1 MTKAPFII
9 GGLVFAALL
18 TLIGVFGS
26 FYTVDEGERGVI
38 VSFGTVQGTA
48 DPGIHFKAPIITS
61 VYRVPLR
68 NQVTSYE
75 NLEAYTTDQQIATIE
90 ALHIT
95 YRIPADR
102 VEEVYREYRT
112 PEAVVDRFIGR
123 RVNSE
128 LEKVFGQYTAE
139 RSVKERTKLSADIT
153 KALRDVPASAPL
165 EILSVE
171 VASISFPTEY
181 NNRINERMGAE
192 VEVAKKK
199 QEVLQADQDRLKA
212 QHEADAR
219 AYEITARADAE
230 AAAIRV
236 RGEAEAAAIKAKTEA
251 LKESPQLIELTKA
264 ERWDGVLPTSMIPST
279 AVPFLEVGNK

>member
-1 MTKAPFII
+1 MGSNKFKI
-9 GGLVFAALL
+9 GGAVVAALL
-18 TLIGVFGS
+18 AVISIFGS

-38 VSFGTVQGTA
+38 VSLGTVQGTA
-48 DPGIHFKAPIITS
+48 DPGIHFKMPIVTS
-61 VYRVPLR
+61 ISTVPLR

-128 LEKVFGQYTAE
+128 LEKVFGRYSAE
-139 RSVKERTKLSADIT
+139 QSVKERATLSADIA
-153 KALRDVPASAPL
+153 KALKEVPPAAPL

-171 VASISFPTEY
+171 LASIAFPPEY
-181 NNRINERMGAE
+181 NARINDRMAAE
-192 VEVAKKK
+192 VEVAKLR
-199 QEVLQADQDRLKA
+199 QEVLQADQQRMIEAHK
-212 QHEADAR
+212 ADAR
-219 AYEITARADAE
+219 AYEIKAKSTAE
-230 AAAIRV
+230 ADAIRV
-236 RGEAEAAAIKAKTEA
+236 RGEAEADAIRAKSDA
-251 LKESPQLIELTKA
+251 LRESPQLIELTKA
-264 ERWDGVLPTSMIPST
+264 ERWDGVLPTSMIPSS
-279 AVPFLEVGNK
+279 AIPFIEMGK

>member
-1 MTKAPFII
+1 MGKTEITI
-9 GGLVFAALL
+9 GGAILAAIIAIISL
-18 TLIGVFGS
+18 FGS

-38 VSFGTVQGTA
+38 VSLGTVQGTA
-48 DPGIHFKAPIITS
+48 DPGIHFKLPIVTS
-61 VYRVPLR
+61 VYTVPLR

-128 LEKVFGQYTAE
+128 LEKVFGSYSAE
-139 RSVKERTKLSADIT
+139 QSVKERARLSADIA
-153 KALRDVPASAPL
+153 KALKDVPASAPL

-171 VASISFPTEY
+171 LASIAFPPEY
-181 NNRINERMGAE
+181 NARINERMAAE
-192 VEVAKKK
+192 VEVAKLR
-199 QEVLQADQDRLKA
+199 QEVLQADQNRLKA
-212 QHEADAR
+212 AHEADAR
-219 AYEITARADAE
+219 AYEIKARAEAEAEAIRVRGDAE
-230 AAAIRV
+230 AAAIR
-236 RGEAEAAAIKAKTEA
+236 AKSDA
-251 LKESPQLIELTKA
+251 LRESPQLIELTKA
-264 ERWDGVLPTSMIPST
+264 ERWDGVLPTSMIPAT
-279 AVPFLEVGNK
+279 AVPFLEVR